1 MPFTFSIAHGIA
13 FGFITYAAGKLV
25 TGRISEAHPIVLIL
39 AVLFIVKFWW
49 LG

>member
-13 FGFITYAAGKLV
+13 FGFISYAALKIL
-25 TGRISEAHPIVLIL
+25 TGRHRELSPAVAVIAVVFIL
-39 AVLFIVKFWW
+39 KFAY